1 MFVKCWGT
9 SRQHFE
15 PMGVGTQSAL
25 QAVPL
30 KSFAEGSGPFGSIWR
45 NAASDL

>member
-25 QAVPL
+25 QAAGPSVASVGTL
-30 KSFAEGSGPFGSIWR
+30 QATCGGSE
-45 NAASDL
+45 ASLPS